1 MFTVNQLSP
10 LWFQHDE
17 KAPQWRQCG
26 HGKLIEAF
34 TINHK
39 NPKGVVR
46 LRVAYGNGNV
56 INAVYNRFKGVYK
69 NCTTGNA
76 NSVDFDCKSKDKFDE
91 IFESVRKFLEKNTVL
106 PKRNVTS
113 NRTSD
118 NGYFLKKVATVIHAM
133 DGGDLDVLCRAGMGF
148 DSHDNLMTIGYSVAA
163 SSQVAISGDSEGL
176 WREHLVP
183 CCIVVEE
190 ARRMA
195 EAGASAPAIAQ
206 MLKTNLAIMI
216 ITKEEQVT
224 LDSRYKTTMPD
235 GWKFGDSV
243 FARLDAEGVGIRY

>member
-1 MFTVNQLSP
+1 MFTVDELSAP
-10 LWFQHDE
+10 WVYHD
-17 KAPQWRQCG
+17 AAHLNWRQHE
-26 HGKLIEAF
+26 HGTLIEA
-34 TINHK
+34 TTPLRK
-39 NPKGVVR
+39 RGVVR
-46 LRVAYGNGNV
+46 LRVGYDKPEV
-56 INAVYNRFKGVYK
+56 YKAVYNKFHNAYK
-69 NCTTGNA
+69 NCTTKNA
-76 NSVDFDCKSKDKFDE
+76 KAVDFDCKSKDEFDV
-91 IFESVRKFLEKNTVL
+91 IVKSVIKFLEKEGLL

-183 CCIVVEE
+183 CCIVIEE